1 MRTSSLMKNIEYNED
16 KPSVNVLFET
26 ENTKEIRIIFRKGQA
41 MKNHQTPFPIIVE
54 IFEGEIDF
62 DVRGDTHRL
71 QKGDMVALEGNVQHN
86 LSAKADSIVRLTLSK
101 QDKAKRVKD
110 VVNA

>member
-1 MRTSSLMKNIEYNED
+1 MKTSSLTKGIEYNED
-16 KPSVNVLFET
+16 KPFVDVLFET
-26 ENTKEIRIIFRKGQA
+26 ENTKEIRIAFRKGQA

-62 DVRGDTHRL
+62 DVSGETHRL
-71 QKGDMVALEGNVQHN
+71 KKGDLVALEGNVQHN

-110 VVNA
+110 VVDE

>member
-1 MRTSSLMKNIEYNED
+1 MKASSLIKNIEYNED

-26 ENTKEIRIIFRKGQA
+26 ENTKEIRIVFRKGQA

-54 IFEGEIDF
+54 IFDGEIDF

-71 QKGDMVALEGNVQHN
+71 QKGDLVALEGNVQHN

-110 VVNA
+110 VVDG

>member
-1 MRTSSLMKNIEYNED
+1 MKTSSLIKNIEYKEE
-16 KPSVNVLFET
+16 KPSINVLFET
-26 ENTKEIRIIFRKGQA
+26 ENTKEIRIAFRKGQA

-62 DVRGDTHRL
+62 DVRGELHQL
-71 QKGDMVALEGNVQHN
+71 QKGDLVALEGNVQHN

-101 QDKAKRVKD
+101 QDKAKRVRD
-110 VVNA
+110 VIDE

>member
-1 MRTSSLMKNIEYNED
+1 MKTSSLINNIEYNED

-26 ENTKEIRIIFRKGQA
+26 ENTKEIRIVFRKGQA

-62 DVRGDTHRL
+62 DVRGETHRL
-71 QKGDMVALEGNVQHN
+71 QKGDLVALEGNVQHN
-86 LSAKADSIVRLTLSK
+86 LKAKADSIVRLTLSTK
-101 QDKAKRVKD
+101 DKAKRVRD
-110 VVNA
+110 VVDE

>member
-1 MRTSSLMKNIEYNED
+1 MKTSSMIKGIEYKEN

-26 ENTKEIRIIFRKGQA
+26 ENTKEIRIAFRKGQA

-62 DVRGDTHRL
+62 DVRGETHRL
-71 QKGDMVALEGNVQHN
+71 QKGDLVALEGNVQHN
-86 LSAKADSIVRLTLSK
+86 LLAKADSIVRLTLSK
-101 QDKAKRVKD
+101 QDKAKRVRD
-110 VVNA
+110 VVDE

>member
-1 MRTSSLMKNIEYNED
+1 METSSLIKNIEYNEN
-16 KPSVNVLFET
+16 KPSVDVLFET
-26 ENTKEIRIIFRKGQA
+26 GNTKEIRIVFRKGQA

-71 QKGDMVALEGNVQHN
+71 QKGDLVALEGNVQHN
-86 LSAKADSIVRLTLSK
+86 LRAKADSIVRLTLSK

-110 VVNA
+110 VVDA

>member
-1 MRTSSLMKNIEYNED
+1 MKTSSLIKNIEYKED
-16 KPSVNVLFET
+16 KPSINVLFET
-26 ENTKEIRIIFRKGQA
+26 ENTKEIRIAFRKGQA

-62 DVRGDTHRL
+62 DVRGELHQL
-71 QKGDMVALEGNVQHN
+71 QKGDLVALEGNVQHN

-101 QDKAKRVKD
+101 QDKAKRVRD
-110 VVNA
+110 VIDE

>member
-1 MRTSSLMKNIEYNED
+1 MKKSSLIKSIEYNEG

-26 ENTKEIRIIFRKGQA
+26 ENTKEIRIVFRKGQA

-62 DVRGDTHRL
+62 NVRGDTHWL
-71 QKGDMVALEGNVQHN
+71 QKGDLVALEGNVQHN
-86 LSAKADSIVRLTLSK
+86 LTAKADSIVRLTLSK

-110 VVNA
+110 VVDE